1 MFYREKSVMKTI
13 AKEGDEAFIKAI
25 ENEKE
30 PDEKGE

>member
-1 MFYREKSVMKTI
+1 MKLVDWQYCNDPNDI
-13 AKEGDEAFIKAI
+13 NEAFIKAI